1 MAHGDP
7 DIVNEEM
14 LATENTRLTADLSWH
29 VGEVLRLTLQN
40 EELRI
45 ANAIAVA
52 KATQASLELDEL
64 ARVRARLQVQREAF
78 ARLAE
83 VASAI
88 YTMIPEDA
96 RKDRDGDAIVACGMT
111 MAQLIRTLAERAQ
124 APKEPA

>member
-7 DIVNEEM
+7 DIVNEE
-14 LATENTRLTADLSWH
+14 LLTAENTRLTADLSWH

-45 ANAIAVA
+45 ANAAAVA

-83 VASAI
+83 IASAV
-88 YTMIPEDA
+88 YALIPVDA
-96 RKDRDGDAIVACGMT
+96 RKDRPGDAVVALGLT
-111 MAQLIRTLAERAQ
+111 MAQLIRALAERAQ